1 MMKILGGFY
10 AYRNKINR
18 EQMYR
23 HQGGKGRQ
31 GGLGDWDWHIY
42 TIDMLYKGHNS
53 WELTTQH

>member
-23 HQGGKGRQ
+23 HQRGKGRQ
-31 GGLGDWDWHIY
+31 GGLGDWDRHIY
-42 TIDMLYKGHNS
+42 TIDMFHKVVDN
-53 WELTTQH
+53 